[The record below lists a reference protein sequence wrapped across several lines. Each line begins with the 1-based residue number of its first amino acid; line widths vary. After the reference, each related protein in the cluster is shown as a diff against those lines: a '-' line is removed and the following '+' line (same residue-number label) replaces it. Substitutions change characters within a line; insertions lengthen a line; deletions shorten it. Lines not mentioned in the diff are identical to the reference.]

1 MSKENENK
9 KKNEAPENKNGF
21 WVGGSMPL
29 RIKFLKLRMKILSSN
44 HATNHQN
51 AQKTT

>member
-21 WVGGSMPL
+21 WVGGFYA
-29 RIKFLKLRMKILSSN
+29 ITDKVF
-44 HATNHQN
+44 
-51 AQKTT
+51 KTPDENTIQ